1 MAWSLRYHQGG
12 NRADYDDRVRLGV
25 DKRSMRRLLPK
36 GSWSQI
42 RWGKGLSLRLSPVP
56 LGAFTA
62 WREDSSTSQAR
73 FDRHQ
78 LRCIIL
84 QIGCDGRS
92 GTTSPVANSTPGP
105 RGGGGHWET
114 TSKRAGRTEPHQAA
128 LVVDPVRQTL
138 LLTLRVQPFEPFS
151 YSGPATRG

>member
-1 MAWSLRYHQGG
+1 MVWSLRYQEGG

-42 RWGKGLSLRLSPVP
+42 RRAKRLSLRLSPVP

-78 LRCIIL
+78 LRCIIM

-105 RGGGGHWET
+105 RGG
-114 TSKRAGRTEPHQAA
+114 RALGDSVEASWDEQNGTRLLWSWIPS
-128 LVVDPVRQTL
+128 VR
-138 LLTLRVQPFEPFS
+138 RFC
-151 YSGPATRG
+151 

>member
-1 MAWSLRYHQGG
+1 MGWSLRYQEGG

-42 RWGKGLSLRLSPVP
+42 RRGKGLSLRLSPVP

-78 LRCIIL
+78 LRCIIM

-92 GTTSPVANSTPGP
+92 GTTSPGANSTPGP
-105 RGGGGHWET
+105 RGRGGHWDDNNAEASWT
-114 TSKRAGRTEPHQAA
+114 NRTAPGCSGRGSRPSDAFADVESSA
-128 LVVDPVRQTL
+128 LRTV
-138 LLTLRVQPFEPFS
+138 
-151 YSGPATRG
+151 